1 MAKPNQQIEARL
13 SRLEKELA
21 DLKAALTREQA
32 APWYRR
38 IVGDFAGDEPP
49 SDSDRVERL
58 VSQLRVYL
66 GEEGFTWL
74 AALAIPPCMS
84 LMVSL
89 INCAGR

>member
-38 IVGDFAGDEPP
+38 IVGDFAGDEAFA
-49 SDSDRVERL
+49 EIARL
-58 VSQLRVYL
+58 GR
-66 GEEGFTWL
+66 
-74 AALAIPPCMS
+74 
-84 LMVSL
+84 L
-89 INCAGR
+89 IRAGKLKV